1 MSEPPEGAETDRVTV
16 DRSRCI
22 GAGQCVSVAPR
33 TFDQDDAG
41 LVVLVAGAAVD
52 GDEVRA
58 AAELC
63 PAAAI
68 ALVTGAPPPGPRREC
83 D

>member
-1 MSEPPEGAETDRVTV
+1 VVSDAPDGVERSGVAV

-22 GAGQCVSVAPR
+22 GAGHCVSVAPR

-41 LVVLVAGAAVD
+41 LVVLVAGAEVD
-52 GDEVRA
+52 ADEVRA

-68 ALVTGAPPPGPRREC
+68 ALVTGAPAPRRGC

>member
-1 MSEPPEGAETDRVTV
+1 MSGPAPTGGTVTV
-16 DRSRCI
+16 DRNRCI
-22 GAGQCVSVAPR
+22 GAGHCVSAAPG

-41 LVVLVAGAAVD
+41 LVVLVAGGAAAD
-52 GDEVRA
+52 GDDVRA

-68 ALVTGAPPPGPRREC
+68 ALVTGAPPPGHRREC

>member
-1 MSEPPEGAETDRVTV
+1 MSEPDGAEPGGVTA

-33 TFDQDDAG
+33 VFDQDDAG
-41 LVVLVAGAAVD
+41 LVVLVAGAAAD
-52 GDEVRA
+52 GAEVRA

-68 ALVTGAPPPGPRREC
+68 ALVTDAPPPGPRREC